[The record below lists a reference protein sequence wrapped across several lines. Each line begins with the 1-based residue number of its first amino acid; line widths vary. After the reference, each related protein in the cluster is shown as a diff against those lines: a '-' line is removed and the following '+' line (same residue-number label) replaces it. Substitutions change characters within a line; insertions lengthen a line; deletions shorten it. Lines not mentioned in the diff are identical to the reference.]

1 MFNNPIEMFAYLE
14 KLKELVD
21 NVVLM
26 RKEKLNNLCECC
38 HEKEIEVEWR
48 PYNFCDE
55 YIEDG
60 EMKYKIN
67 INFFCQVCYDILV
80 EKEEITLGDFTIFY
94 NEKKEEI

>member
-1 MFNNPIEMFAYLE
+1 MFNNPYEMFSYLE

-38 HEKEIEVEWR
+38 HEKGIEVEWR

-67 INFFCQVCYDILV
+67 INS
-80 EKEEITLGDFTIFY
+80 KSSS
-94 NEKKEEI
+94 